1 MPATD
6 HLLLPCLRSAWRA
19 AAFCALLVL
28 CPWAGAQAP
37 FDPAQAARERARIH
51 AERERLEA
59 AFAIEE
65 ARCAERFAVTAC
77 LDDVRLRR
85 RGALARPRAQALAID
100 DAERQARAEARRAA
114 VDEKRRR
121 AAARPPI
128 PSEPARAPRELPPAP
143 PVVLTEPAPRP
154 SSAPAEAA
162 RRVEAARERQAD
174 IRATQQRI
182 EARQAER
189 ARQRKPSAPLPVPS
203 AASSGRR

>member
-1 MPATD
+1 
-6 HLLLPCLRSAWRA
+6 L
-19 AAFCALLVL
+19 FALNS
-28 CPWAGAQAP
+28 WAGAQVP
-37 FDPAQAARERARIH
+37 FDPTQAARERGRIH

-59 AFAIEE
+59 GFAAEE

-85 RGALARPRAQALAID
+85 RAALAGPRAQALAID
-100 DAERQARAEARRAA
+100 DAERHARAEARRAA
-114 VDEKRRR
+114 VDEKQRR

-143 PVVLTEPAPRP
+143 PVVLAEPVPRP

-162 RRVEAARERQAD
+162 RRVEAARERQAE

-189 ARQRKPSAPLPVPS
+189 ARQRKPSAPLPAPR
-203 AASSGRR
+203 AASAGRR